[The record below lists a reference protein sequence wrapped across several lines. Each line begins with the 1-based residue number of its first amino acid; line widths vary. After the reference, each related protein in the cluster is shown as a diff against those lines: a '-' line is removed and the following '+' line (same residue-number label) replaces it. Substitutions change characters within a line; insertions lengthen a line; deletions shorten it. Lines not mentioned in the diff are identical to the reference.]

1 MNARLTLARRRS
13 QRALHPGYIRATAAK
28 IQTPAE
34 IYAYPACARRD
45 AEQDDRA
52 LVAPA
57 APAVPEPAPSLGWLA
72 PVYAV
77 AALALWVVGANVTPG
92 A

>member
-45 AEQDDRA
+45 AEQDDRK
-52 LVAPA
+52 LVVPA
-57 APAVPEPAPSLGWLA
+57 APQAIEPAPSLGWLS
-72 PVYAV
+72 
-77 AALALWVVGANVTPG
+77 AAYGIVIMALWFVGANVTPG